1 MTSKAQADG
10 SIRPVRLT
18 DHLEKNVAKTV
29 FYYILLV
36 GTWGDFKSRW
46 KINFGSRLQ
55 DRVRHK
61 VCNGADFFFTFSLRF
76 FSMCIFGFCTAAVQ
90 IFKVKSD
97 NC

>member
-1 MTSKAQADG
+1 MAAVC
-10 SIRPVRLT
+10 RPVRLT

-61 VCNGADFFFTFSLRF
+61 LCNGGFHFFFFAFSLCEQYIGVESII
-76 FSMCIFGFCTAAVQ
+76 FSAP
-90 IFKVKSD
+90 SD
-97 NC
+97 RIDYL